1 MKKTLFAGLFL
12 SLLASS
18 ASAFA
23 SASANSLATLKGSAL
38 GDIRHVVAQQEMIPN
53 PKFLLLDETSYDC
66 SVEETILTCSGWYG
80 FYAQNPENP
89 GAETVFGEFT
99 IRFTTQD
106 DHVVTI
112 VDETVSRIDL

>member
-12 SLLASS
+12 SLLAP
-18 ASAFA
+18 SAFA
-23 SASANSLATLKGSAL
+23 SVSSDSLATLKGSAL
-38 GDIRHVVAQQEMIPN
+38 GDIRHVVAQHEMIPN

-66 SVEETILTCSGWYG
+66 SVEEAILTCAGWYG

-112 VDETVSRIDL
+112 VDESIGRINP